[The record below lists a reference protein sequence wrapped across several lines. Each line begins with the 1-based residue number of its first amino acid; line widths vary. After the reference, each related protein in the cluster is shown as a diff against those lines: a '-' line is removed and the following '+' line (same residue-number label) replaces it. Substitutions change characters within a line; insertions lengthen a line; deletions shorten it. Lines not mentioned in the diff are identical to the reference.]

1 MKTRNLGGD
10 GSGEELG
17 RGYDDVDIFGLN
29 EYGEPGGLSAIYG
42 ALVGVGVGTLGSI
55 AANSFGGTSL
65 APHRE
70 LVGLGAG
77 VVAGGI
83 MAVFPSTRHAG
94 WVAMAA
100 AAVGNGLRAVEHY
113 FGSTTVAGY
122 GMPSMQ
128 SYPRMSAGLGIV
140 QANQMNG
147 MGSPKLMGPPAISPI
162 AGRWGASAMMP
173 TRQ

>member
-1 MKTRNLGGD
+1 MMTRNLGGD

-17 RGYDDVDIFGLN
+17 RGYDDVDIF
-29 EYGEPGGLSAIYG
+29 EPGGLSAIYG

-55 AANSFGGTSL
+55 AANSFGGTTL

-100 AAVGNGLRAVEHY
+100 AAVGNGLRAIEHY
-113 FGSTTVAGY
+113 FGSTTGTGAY

-147 MGSPKLMGPPAISPI
+147 MGSPKLMGAPAISPI